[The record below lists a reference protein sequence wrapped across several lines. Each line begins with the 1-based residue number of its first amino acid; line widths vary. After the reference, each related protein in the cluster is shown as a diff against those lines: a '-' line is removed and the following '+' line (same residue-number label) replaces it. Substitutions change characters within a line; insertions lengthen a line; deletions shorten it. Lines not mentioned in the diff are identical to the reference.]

1 MIDENGYPG
10 CRMEDGSFDGGDTA
24 SILGT
29 LWMFGEF
36 LEVELPWHSV
46 AQVPIRHPDPTMWYS
61 QPDRFSRDQLKAVLC
76 GLCARSAGLEEH
88 TVLLDTEILF
98 RAHKKRYFLTAWNTK
113 KNGAMDVPSKRPDL
127 TGPTI
132 WALWIRLLRPW
143 WGKLVLPVLD
153 LELLFSAIHWRLFR
167 KDRVT
172 RMHLL
177 TSLAALRYSPT
188 WVSWAVARINN
199 WEDLAQR
206 WVDHCNATGEYQT
219 GHLFQEEIRKHPR
232 LGR

>member
-29 LWMFGEF
+29 LWFFGEF
-36 LEVELPWHSV
+36 MDVELPWHAQ
-46 AQVPIRHPDPTMWYS
+46 AQVPIRHPDSTKWYS
-61 QPDRFSRDQLKAVLC
+61 QPDRFSRDQLKAVLA
-76 GLCARSAGLEEH
+76 GMLPHGRAPWQKALC
-88 TVLLDTEILF
+88 D
-98 RAHKKRYFLTAWNTK
+98 AHKKRHFLTAWNTK
-113 KNGAMDVPSKRPDL
+113 KNGAMDVPEKRPDF

-132 WALWIRLLRPW
+132 WALWIRLLKPW
-143 WGKLVLPVLD
+143 WGRAVLPLLD

-177 TSLAALRYSPT
+177 TSLAAYKYSPT
-188 WVSWAVARINN
+188 WISRLVARINN

-206 WVDHCNATGEYQT
+206 WVNHCNATGEYQT